1 MNLNEM
7 MGKARNLNE
16 LYVLIARAKN
26 YIKALDAQGEKE
38 TVEVMLRHPYPF
50 VPDDSYKKLAFEDD
64 ISCFSINIDSKLI
77 KTQIIK
83 NLQELEDEARKL
95 EEELGI
101 EVE

>member
-1 MNLNEM
+1 MNLQEM
-7 MGKARNLNE
+7 MGKSLNLKQ
-16 LYVLIARAKN
+16 LYVLITQNKN
-26 YIKALDAQGEKE
+26 YIKALDAQGK
-38 TVEVMLRHPYPF
+38 VDAEVRLLLPF
-50 VPDDSYKKLAFEDD
+50 VPDDSYKALALEDN
-64 ISCFSINIDSKLI
+64 ISCFYINIDSQLI

>member
-1 MNLNEM
+1 MNLQEI
-7 MGKARNLNE
+7 MGKSLNLKQ
-16 LYVLIARAKN
+16 LYVLIIQNKN
-26 YIKALDAQGEKE
+26 YIKALDAQGK
-38 TVEVMLRHPYPF
+38 VGAEVRLLLPF
-50 VPDDSYKKLAFEDD
+50 VPDDSYKALAFEDD
-64 ISCFSINIDSKLI
+64 ISCFYINIDSQLI

>member
-1 MNLNEM
+1 MNLQEM
-7 MGKARNLNE
+7 MGKSLNLKQ
-16 LYVLIARAKN
+16 LYVLITQNKN
-26 YIKALDAQGEKE
+26 YIKALDAQGK
-38 TVEVMLRHPYPF
+38 VDAEVSLLLPF
-50 VPDDSYKKLAFEDD
+50 VPDDSYKALALEDN
-64 ISCFSINIDSKLI
+64 ISCFYINIDSQLI

>member
-1 MNLNEM
+1 MNLQEM
-7 MGKARNLNE
+7 MGKSLNLKQ
-16 LYVLIARAKN
+16 LYVLITQNKN
-26 YIKALDAQGEKE
+26 YIKALDAQGK
-38 TVEVMLRHPYPF
+38 VEAEVRLCNPF
-50 VPDDSYKKLAFEDD
+50 FPDDSYKELALEGD
-64 ISCFSINIDSKLI
+64 ISSFYISFDSQLI

>member
-7 MGKARNLNE
+7 MGKARNLKE
-16 LYVLIARAKN
+16 LYLLIAQTKN
-26 YIKALDAQGEKE
+26 YIKALDAQGETE
-38 TVEVMLRHPYPF
+38 IAEVMLRHPF
-50 VPDDSYKKLAFEDD
+50 VPDDSYKEFAFEGN
-64 ISCFSINIDSKLI
+64 ISRFYVNIDSQLI

-83 NLQELEDEARKL
+83 DLQELEDEARKL

>member
-16 LYVLIARAKN
+16 LYVLIAQTKN
-26 YIKALDAQGEKE
+26 YIKALDAQGETE
-38 TVEVMLRHPYPF
+38 AEVMLRHPF
-50 VPDDSYKKLAFEDD
+50 VPDDSYKGLAFEGD
-64 ISCFSINIDSKLI
+64 ISRFYINIDSQLI

>member
-1 MNLNEM
+1 MNLQEM
-7 MGKARNLNE
+7 MGKSLNLKQ
-16 LYVLIARAKN
+16 LYVLITQNKN
-26 YIKALDAQGEKE
+26 YIKALDAQGK
-38 TVEVMLRHPYPF
+38 VDAEVRLLLPF
-50 VPDDSYKKLAFEDD
+50 VPDVSYKALALEGD
-64 ISCFSINIDSKLI
+64 ISYFYINIDSQLI